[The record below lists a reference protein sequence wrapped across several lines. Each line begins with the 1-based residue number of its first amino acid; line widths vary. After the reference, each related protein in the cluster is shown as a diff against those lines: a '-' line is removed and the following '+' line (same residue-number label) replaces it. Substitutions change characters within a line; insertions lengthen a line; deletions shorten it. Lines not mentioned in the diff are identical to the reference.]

1 MEVVTAERGESN
13 HLPLRRESGSVK
25 GGGRGEAA
33 VSAVTAVAAEAAA
46 PLKLGLRE
54 HDTER

>member
-33 VSAVTAVAAEAAA
+33 VAAVAAEAAA